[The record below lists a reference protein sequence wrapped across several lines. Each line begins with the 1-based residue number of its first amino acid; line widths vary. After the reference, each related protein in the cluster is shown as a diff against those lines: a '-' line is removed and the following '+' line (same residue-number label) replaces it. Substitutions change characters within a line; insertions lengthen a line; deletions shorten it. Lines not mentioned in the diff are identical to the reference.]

1 MRIYLYGPI
10 TNEKNYRLNFLR
22 AENTVRSQELQMNL
36 PNNGGNVI
44 KEVSKKILNHYGIMH
59 QKFKAIEELAEFI
72 VALHIVIY
80 GK

>member
-1 MRIYLYGPI
+1 
-10 TNEKNYRLNFLR
+10 
-22 AENTVRSQELQMNL
+22 MNL
-36 PNNGGNVI
+36 PNNGGNMI

-72 VALHIVIY
+72 VALQIVIY